1 MRKTVFANDE
11 YYHIYN
17 RGTDKRS
24 IFSDDE
30 DLSRFL
36 QSMIEF
42 NAADPIGSLYQN
54 SFHKKTQLSG
64 LASKLE
70 GADAKDEEKLVAVV
84 AYCLNPNHYHF
95 LLKQVSERGVEKYMH
110 RLGTG
115 YTRYFN
121 EKNERS
127 GALFQGTFKS
137 IHIDSNEY
145 LLHASAYV
153 NLNNRVHQLDKLSGL
168 ASKSSWDVYIG
179 GKTGGVPCEKDAIL
193 GQFRNPLEYRDF
205 AENSLRGTLERRGL
219 LAEEHLLEND

>member
-17 RGTDKRS
+17 RGTDKRV
-24 IFSDDE
+24 IFSDNE
-30 DLSRFL
+30 DLNRFL

-42 NAADPIGSLYQN
+42 NTVDPIGSLYQN
-54 SFHKKTQLSG
+54 SFRKKTQLSG
-64 LASKLE
+64 LATKSE
-70 GADAKDEEKLVAVV
+70 VFGAESEEKLVTVI

-121 EKNERS
+121 KKNERS

-153 NLNNRVHQLDKLSGL
+153 NLNNRVHQIDKLSGL
-168 ASKSSWDVYIG
+168 ATKSSWGAYVGEEFD
-179 GKTGGVPCEKDAIL
+179 GVPCEKGVIL
-193 GQFRNPLEYRDF
+193 EQFRDASEYRDF
-205 AENSLRGTLERRGL
+205 VENSLRGILERRGL
-219 LAEEHLLEND
+219 LAEEYLLEID